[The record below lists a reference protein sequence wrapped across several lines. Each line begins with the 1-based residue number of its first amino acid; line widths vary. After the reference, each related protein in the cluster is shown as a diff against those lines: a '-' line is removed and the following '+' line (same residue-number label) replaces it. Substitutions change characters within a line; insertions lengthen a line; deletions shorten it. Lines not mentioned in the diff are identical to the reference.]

1 MLTLFVMIFLIVL
14 LCVLCTL
21 IGLNIGEAN
30 GAGPAIVVGASA
42 VFAAIVLLLYANN
55 GSQYEDIINCIDNN
69 GKTEYCVETYWA
81 TIHSTD
87 SYFLKHIG
95 FEETKK

>member
-1 MLTLFVMIFLIVL
+1 MFILFVTSLIVL

-21 IGLNIGEAN
+21 IGFNIGEENGGTAN
-30 GAGPAIVVGASA
+30 AIVVGAAA
-42 VFAAIVLLLYANN
+42 VFAVIVLLIYVNDGN
-55 GSQYEDIINCIDNN
+55 QYEDIINCIDNN

-81 TIHSTD
+81 TIHTTD